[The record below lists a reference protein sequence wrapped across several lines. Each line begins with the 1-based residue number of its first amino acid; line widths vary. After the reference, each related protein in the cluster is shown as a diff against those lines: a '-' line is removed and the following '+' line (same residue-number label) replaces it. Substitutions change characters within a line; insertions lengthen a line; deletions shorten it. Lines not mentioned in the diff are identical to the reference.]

1 MDRLM
6 YQHPVVLDLL
16 LASHD
21 ILPALLPV
29 ELHHEALVVPLLLQW
44 RPILIHMHRGV
55 FVPQLLE
62 VHLCYIPLV

>member
-1 MDRLM
+1 M

-29 ELHHEALVVPLLLQW
+29 ELHHEAPLMDV
-44 RPILIHMHRGV
+44 PIL
-55 FVPQLLE
+55 L
-62 VHLCYIPLV
+62 